1 LPKFIK
7 SSFFIEYLQLLHFGI
22 RIVLLRI
29 DSVSSKQAI
38 GGFMENA
45 KMTITETDCETV
57 ETTRAVYNQA
67 QDSKDADR
75 QLLRKTIENLPQ
87 FDVQIGQQH
96 PLRILVAEDSLV
108 NLKIT
113 LWFLKKLGYH
123 ADVAFN
129 GIEALDALR
138 RQSYDVIL
146 MDAEMPEMDGR
157 EATMAIRRIFPANQQ
172 PHIIAMTAGTSQ
184 SNRESLLSIGMN
196 DYVTKPLILEE
207 MVRALLASR
216 SLSGTIREIATE
228 NSNEQRILSR
238 VA

>member
-1 LPKFIK
+1 
-7 SSFFIEYLQLLHFGI
+7 
-22 RIVLLRI
+22 LRI
-29 DSVSSKQAI
+29 DSVSSEQAI
-38 GGFMENA
+38 GGFMENTEM
-45 KMTITETDCETV
+45 KITATECETV
-57 ETTRAVYNQA
+57 ATQGKAYEIETTRARYNHVQEP
-67 QDSKDADR
+67 KEADR

-108 NLKIT
+108 YLKIT

-123 ADVAFN
+123 PDVAFN

-138 RQSYDVIL
+138 RQSFDVIL

-157 EATMAIRRIFPANQQ
+157 EATMAIRRIFPSTQQ

-184 SNRESLLSIGMN
+184 SNRESLISIGMN
-196 DYVTKPLILEE
+196 DYVTKPLKLEE

-216 SLSGTIREIATE
+216 SLPGTISEVATE
-228 NSNEQRILSR
+228 NSNEERILSR

>member
-1 LPKFIK
+1 
-7 SSFFIEYLQLLHFGI
+7 
-22 RIVLLRI
+22 
-29 DSVSSKQAI
+29 
-38 GGFMENA
+38 MEH
-45 KMTITETDCETV
+45 TEMVIAETSCETV
-57 ETTRAVYNQA
+57 ETQDQLCEAETTETGYNQV
-67 QDSKDADR
+67 QDPKEADR

-96 PLRILVAEDSLV
+96 PLRILLAEDSLV

-129 GIEALDALR
+129 GIEAIDALR

-157 EATMAIRRIFPANQQ
+157 EATMAIRNIFSANQQ
-172 PHIIAMTAGTSQ
+172 PRIIAMTANTSQ
-184 SNRESLLSIGMN
+184 GDLESFLSIGMN
-196 DYVTKPLILEE
+196 DYVTKPLELEN
-207 MVRALLASR
+207 MVRALLASHP
-216 SLSGTIREIATE
+216 LSRTTVEVPVTS
-228 NSNEQRILSR
+228 NNEQRIFSK